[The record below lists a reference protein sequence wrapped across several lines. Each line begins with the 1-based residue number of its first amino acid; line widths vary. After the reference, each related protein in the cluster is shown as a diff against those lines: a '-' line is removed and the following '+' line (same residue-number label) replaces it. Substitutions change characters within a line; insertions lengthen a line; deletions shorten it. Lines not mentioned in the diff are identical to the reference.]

1 MPAPPAVS
9 ASAALPSQSSSQSS
23 LPTSAF
29 ETASERLSSATVLDP
44 NAPFTAPTNPFAGSS
59 LLSLVPPPTQQEL
72 DTLTVAE
79 WYSLCHRRLAD
90 RFTAESAAMQ
100 KQFDARV
107 EAGRTK
113 LRGMC
118 DEAREREER
127 EAREDEENRRAV
139 AKERKDRI
147 AASGGGG
154 GGSRS
159 AVKAAGGSTRKL
171 R

>member
-1 MPAPPAVS
+1 M
-9 ASAALPSQSSSQSS
+9 
-23 LPTSAF
+23 
-29 ETASERLSSATVLDP
+29 
-44 NAPFTAPTNPFAGSS
+44 
-59 LLSLVPPPTQQEL
+59 LSLVPPPTQQEL
-72 DTLTVAE
+72 ETLTVAE
-79 WYSLCHRRLAD
+79 WYSLCHRRIAD
-90 RFTAESAAMQ
+90 RFTAESEAMQ
-100 KQFDARV
+100 KQFEARV

-118 DEAREREER
+118 EEAREREER
-127 EAREDEENRRAV
+127 EAREEEENRRAV

-154 GGSRS
+154 GSRS